1 MSYLNQMYGRK
12 PQSALT
18 QSPDKNPNRVSGGLK
33 AQGGDHF
40 TMVAENGMEQQIPT
54 QRYVQSLEEQSR
66 KQRAAITVLERKL
79 TRCETAI
86 EQLKGMIRPSYAYVQ
101 IFYAQLV

>member
-1 MSYLNQMYGRK
+1 MSYLNKMYGRNK
-12 PQSALT
+12 PQ
-18 QSPDKNPNRVSGGLK
+18 QSQSSDKNPNRVSGGLK
-33 AQGGDHF
+33 AQGSDHF
-40 TMVAENGMEQQIPT
+40 TMIAENGMEQQIPT

-86 EQLKGMIRPSYAYVQ
+86 EQLKGMIRPS
-101 IFYAQLV
+101 

>member
-12 PQSALT
+12 NPTQT
-18 QSPDKNPNRVSGGLK
+18 QSSSNKNPNRVAGGLR
-33 AQGGDHF
+33 AQGVDTFEMLGEDGS
-40 TMVAENGMEQQIPT
+40 VQKIPT
-54 QRYVQSLEEQSR
+54 EAYVRSLEEQSR

-86 EQLKGMIRPSYAYVQ
+86 EQLKGMIRPS
-101 IFYAQLV
+101 

>member
-1 MSYLNQMYGRK
+1 MNYLAKMYGRRK
-12 PQSALT
+12 PTVENS
-18 QSPDKNPNRVSGGLK
+18 SSDKNPNRVSGGLK

-40 TMVAENGMEQQIPT
+40 TMIAENGMEQQIPT

-86 EQLKGMIRPSYAYVQ
+86 EQLKGMIRPS
-101 IFYAQLV
+101 

>member
-1 MSYLNQMYGRK
+1 MYGRSK
-12 PQSALT
+12 PTVESS
-18 QSPDKNPNRVSGGLK
+18 SPDKNPNRVSGGLK
-33 AQGGDHF
+33 AQGSDHF
-40 TMVAENGMEQQIPT
+40 TMIAENGLEQQIPT

-86 EQLKGMIRPSYAYVQ
+86 EQLKGMIRPS
-101 IFYAQLV
+101 